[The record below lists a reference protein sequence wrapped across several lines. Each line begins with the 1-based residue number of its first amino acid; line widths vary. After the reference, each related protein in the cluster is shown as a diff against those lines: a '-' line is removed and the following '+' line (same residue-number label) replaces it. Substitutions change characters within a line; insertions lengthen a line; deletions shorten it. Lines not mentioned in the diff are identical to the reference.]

1 MARPLKVEDHSIRR
15 QAILE
20 AAKACFARKGFH
32 PTTTAEICSEAGIS
46 TGNLFHYFRSKKA
59 IIAAIVEQQ
68 GEEAKSHLAGLADE
82 PDLYEA
88 LHGFFDLVLA
98 MASERDFANLALEVA
113 AEASRDPDI
122 GALVRHNDAL
132 LREGLTVLAA
142 GAIKR
147 RQIMPGLDAS
157 QVALGIAAMIDGLFA
172 RVAIDPDFSVQG
184 QRNTFVLMLERFL
197 QPKASDVSIEA
208 PLCDEAH

>member
-1 MARPLKVEDHSIRR
+1 
-15 QAILE
+15 
-20 AAKACFARKGFH
+20 
-32 PTTTAEICSEAGIS
+32 
-46 TGNLFHYFRSKKA
+46 
-59 IIAAIVEQQ
+59 
-68 GEEAKSHLAGLADE
+68 
-82 PDLYEA
+82 
-88 LHGFFDLVLA
+88 

-132 LREGLTVLAA
+132 VREGLTVLAA
-142 GAIKR
+142 AAIER
-147 RQIMPGLDAS
+147 RQIGPGLDAT

-172 RVAIDPDFSVQG
+172 RVAIDPNFSVQG

-197 QPKASDVSIEA
+197 QPKASRVLFET